1 MKYKNCQQ
9 LLYFK
14 KIMKIR
20 ITACDISVKQKK
32 TDLIDLVKGKREFT
46 LYFFKNPV
54 LVKTKIG
61 LHDVTE
67 GDCILIAPGFPHYIK
82 SKGEQWTY
90 DSLSFKGSDASRLVN
105 QVNIDTN
112 EIHSP
117 LQSYFI
123 DALLEKISK
132 ECRALDMMWDRVV
145 ASTLDELL
153 TKIIRFSKQDF
164 VLSMPD
170 HSQKLRDLRSE
181 VHENFHLPWTIK
193 KMADKLGLSC
203 SRFAS
208 LYKIEFKTSPT
219 EDLIKTR
226 IIQAKKML
234 SATKVSVKQV
244 SVACGFESVHYFHRA
259 FKKRIDITPKHYQNF
274 KLSMKGYVPT
284 EEKSFTLDGLSIDSD
299 FSGTMEV
306 VDGEIVFHG
315 NNSEWSK
322 FLGYSTEVFKDKPFL
337 NFICP
342 QDLEIA
348 REAVSN
354 IIDNQNV
361 KDVNVRLVKK
371 DESLAR
377 IEFSAITKGTS
388 WFWFAK
394 KVLIED

>member
-1 MKYKNCQQ
+1 
-9 LLYFK
+9 
-14 KIMKIR
+14 MKIR
-20 ITACDISVKQKK
+20 ITACDIAVKQKN
-32 TDLIDLVKGKREFT
+32 TDLIDLVKGKRDYT
-46 LYFFKNPV
+46 LYFFKSPV
-54 LVKTKIG
+54 LVKTRIG
-61 LHDVTE
+61 LHDVTA
-67 GDCILIAPGFPHYIK
+67 GDCILMAPGFPHYIK
-82 SKGEQWTY
+82 SKGDQWNY
-90 DSLSFKGSDASRLVN
+90 DSLSFKGSDASRLVS
-105 QVNIDTN
+105 QVGLETN

-132 ECRALDMMWDRVV
+132 ECRALDMLWDRVV

-181 VHENFHLPWTIK
+181 IHENFHLPWTIK

-208 LYKIEFKTSPT
+208 LYKQEFKTSPT

-226 IIQAKKML
+226 IVQAKKML

-274 KLSMKGYVPT
+274 KLSMKGSVPS

-299 FSGTMEV
+299 FSGTMEIV
-306 VDGEIVFHG
+306 NGEIVFHG
-315 NNSEWSK
+315 NDSAWSE
-322 FLGYSTEVFKDKPFL
+322 FLGYSPDVLKGKPFL

-342 QDLEIA
+342 QDLDIA

-361 KDVNVRLVKK
+361 KDVSVRLVKK

-377 IEFSAITKGTS
+377 IEFSAITKGNT

-394 KVLIED
+394 KIFVED

>member
-1 MKYKNCQQ
+1 
-9 LLYFK
+9 
-14 KIMKIR
+14 MKIR
-20 ITACDISVKQKK
+20 ITACDIGVKQKK
-32 TDLIDLVKGKREFT
+32 TDLIDLVKGKRDYT
-46 LYFFKNPV
+46 LYFFKSPL

-61 LHDVTE
+61 LHDVTA

-82 SKGEQWTY
+82 GKGEQWNY
-90 DSLSFKGSDASRLVN
+90 DSLSFKGSDASRLIN
-105 QVNIDTN
+105 QIVFETN
-112 EIHSP
+112 DVYSP

-181 VHENFHLPWTIK
+181 VHESFHLPWNIK
-193 KMADKLGLSC
+193 KMADKLSLSC

-208 LYKIEFKTSPT
+208 LYKQEFKTSPT

-226 IIQAKKML
+226 IQQAKKML
-234 SATKVSVKQV
+234 STTKVSVKQV

-274 KLSMKGYVPT
+274 KLSMKGSVPV
-284 EEKSFTLDGLSIDSD
+284 EKKSFTLDGLSMDSD
-299 FSGTMEV
+299 FSGTLELA
-306 VDGEIVFHG
+306 DGEIVFHG
-315 NNSEWSK
+315 NNSEWAE
-322 FLGYSTEVFKDKPFL
+322 FLGFDTEALKDKPFL

-342 QDLEIA
+342 QDLNIA
-348 REAVSN
+348 RESINN
-354 IIDNQNV
+354 IVDGQNV
-361 KDVNVRLVKK
+361 KDVTVRLVKNDDTLVK
-371 DESLAR
+371 
-377 IEFSAITKGTS
+377 IELSAITKGNT

-394 KVLIED
+394 KAFMDD

>member
-1 MKYKNCQQ
+1 
-9 LLYFK
+9 
-14 KIMKIR
+14 MKIR
-20 ITACDISVKQKK
+20 ITACDIAVKQKA
-32 TDLIDLVKGKREFT
+32 TDIIDLPKGKREYT

-61 LHDVTE
+61 LHDVAA

-82 SKGEQWTY
+82 SKGDPWYY
-90 DSLSFKGSDASRLVN
+90 DSLAFKGSDASRLVI
-105 QVNIDTN
+105 QIGFETN

-132 ECRALDMMWDRVV
+132 ECRALDMMWDRIV
-145 ASTLDELL
+145 ACTLDELL

-181 VHENFHLPWTIK
+181 IHENFHLPWTIK
-193 KMADKLGLSC
+193 KMADKLSLSC

-208 LYKIEFKTSPT
+208 LYKQEFRTSPT

-226 IIQAKKML
+226 IAQAKKML
-234 SATKVSVKQV
+234 STTKVSVKQV

-274 KLSMKGYVPT
+274 KLSMKGSVPI
-284 EEKSFTLDGLSIDSD
+284 EEKSFTLDGLSSDSD
-299 FSGTMEV
+299 FSGTMEIIN
-306 VDGEIVFHG
+306 GEIIFHG
-315 NNSEWSK
+315 NDSAWAD
-322 FLGYSTEVFKDKPFL
+322 FLGYSSDVLKGKPFL

-342 QDLEIA
+342 QDLDIA

-354 IIDNQNV
+354 IIDGQNI
-361 KDVNVRLVKK
+361 KDVAVRLVKK
-371 DESLAR
+371 DDSLVN
-377 IEFSAITKGTS
+377 IEFSAITRGNT

-394 KVLIED
+394 RAFIED

>member
-1 MKYKNCQQ
+1 
-9 LLYFK
+9 
-14 KIMKIR
+14 MKIR
-20 ITACDISVKQKK
+20 ITACDVAVKQKA
-32 TDLIDLVKGKREFT
+32 TDIIDIPKGKREYT

-61 LHDVTE
+61 LHDVTS

-82 SKGEQWTY
+82 SKGEQWFY
-90 DSLSFKGSDASRLVN
+90 DSLAFKGSDASRLVN
-105 QVNIDTN
+105 QIGFETN

-132 ECRALDMMWDRVV
+132 ECRALDMMWDRIV
-145 ASTLDELL
+145 ACTLDELL
-153 TKIIRFSKQDF
+153 TKIVRFSKQDF

-181 VHENFHLPWTIK
+181 IHENFHLPWTIK
-193 KMADKLGLSC
+193 KMADKLSLSC

-208 LYKIEFKTSPT
+208 LYKQEFRTSPT

-226 IIQAKKML
+226 IAQAKKML
-234 SATKVSVKQV
+234 STTKVSVKQV

-274 KLSMKGYVPT
+274 KLSMKGSVPL
-284 EEKSFTLDGLSIDSD
+284 EEKSFTLDGLSSDSD
-299 FSGTMEV
+299 FSGTMEIIN
-306 VDGEIVFHG
+306 GEIIFHG
-315 NNSEWSK
+315 NDSAWAD
-322 FLGYSTEVFKDKPFL
+322 FLGYSSDVLKGKPFL

-342 QDLEIA
+342 QDLDIA

-354 IIDNQNV
+354 IIDSQNI
-361 KDVNVRLVKK
+361 KDVAVRLVKK
-371 DESLAR
+371 DDSLVN
-377 IEFSAITKGTS
+377 IEFSAITRGNT

-394 KVLIED
+394 RAFIED

>member
-1 MKYKNCQQ
+1 
-9 LLYFK
+9 
-14 KIMKIR
+14 MKIR
-20 ITACDISVKQKK
+20 ITACDIAVKQKSSD
-32 TDLIDLVKGKREFT
+32 TIDIAKGKREYT
-46 LYFFKNPV
+46 LYFFKSAV
-54 LVKTKIG
+54 LAKTKIG
-61 LHDVTE
+61 LNDINA
-67 GDCILIAPGFPHYIK
+67 GDCILVGPGFPHYIK
-82 SKGEQWTY
+82 SKGENWNY

-105 QVNIDTN
+105 QVGLEIN

-170 HSQKLRDLRSE
+170 HSQKLRDLRSD
-181 VHENFHLPWTIK
+181 VHENFHYPWTIK
-193 KMADKLGLSC
+193 KMADKLNLSC

-208 LYKIEFKTSPT
+208 LYKQEFKTSPT

-226 IIQAKKML
+226 ISQAKKML
-234 SATKVSVKQV
+234 STTKVSVKQV

-274 KLSMKGYVPT
+274 KLSMKGSIPT

-299 FSGTMEV
+299 FSGTMEIIN
-306 VDGEIVFHG
+306 GEIIFHG
-315 NNSEWSK
+315 NDSAWAD
-322 FLGYSTEVFKDKPFL
+322 FLGFPSDVLKDKPFL

-342 QDLEIA
+342 EDLEIA
-348 REAVSN
+348 RETVSN
-354 IIDNQNV
+354 IIDGQNV
-361 KDVNVRLVKK
+361 KDVSVRLLKK
-371 DESLAR
+371 DDSLVK
-377 IEFSAITKGTS
+377 IEFSAITKGKT

-394 KVLIED
+394 KAFIDD

>member
-1 MKYKNCQQ
+1 
-9 LLYFK
+9 
-14 KIMKIR
+14 MKIR
-20 ITACDISVKQKK
+20 ITACDIAVKQKSSD
-32 TDLIDLVKGKREFT
+32 TIDIAKGKREYT
-46 LYFFKNPV
+46 LYFFKSAV
-54 LVKTKIG
+54 LAKTKIG
-61 LHDVTE
+61 LSDINA
-67 GDCILIAPGFPHYIK
+67 GDCILVGPGFPHYIK
-82 SKGEQWTY
+82 SKGENWNY

-105 QVNIDTN
+105 QVGLEIN

-170 HSQKLRDLRSE
+170 HSQKLRDLRSD
-181 VHENFHLPWTIK
+181 VHENFHYPWTIK
-193 KMADKLGLSC
+193 KMADKLNLSC

-208 LYKIEFKTSPT
+208 LYKQEFKTSPT

-226 IIQAKKML
+226 ISQAKKML
-234 SATKVSVKQV
+234 STTKVSVKQV

-274 KLSMKGYVPT
+274 KLSMKGSIPT

-299 FSGTMEV
+299 FSGTMEIIN
-306 VDGEIVFHG
+306 GEIIFHG
-315 NNSEWSK
+315 NDSAWAD
-322 FLGYSTEVFKDKPFL
+322 FLGFPSDVLKDKPFL

-342 QDLEIA
+342 EDLEIA
-348 REAVSN
+348 RETVSN
-354 IIDNQNV
+354 IIDGQNV
-361 KDVNVRLVKK
+361 KDVSVRLLKK
-371 DESLAR
+371 DDSLVK
-377 IEFSAITKGTS
+377 IEFSAITKGKT

-394 KVLIED
+394 KAFIDD